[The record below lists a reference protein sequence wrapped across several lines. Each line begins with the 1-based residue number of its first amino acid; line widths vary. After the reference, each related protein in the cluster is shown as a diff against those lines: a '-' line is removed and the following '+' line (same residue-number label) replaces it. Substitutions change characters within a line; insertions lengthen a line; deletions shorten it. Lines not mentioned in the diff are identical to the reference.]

1 MMFEKVAICILDWVT
16 SFNQISKLFLVQ
28 FIVYSTNVYQILI
41 FDNYSLVS
49 DNINTDST
57 KINRPEHTIR
67 MYCTNFR
74 QPTAHV

>member
-41 FDNYSLVS
+41 FGYYSLVS
-49 DNINTDST
+49 DN
-57 KINRPEHTIR
+57 K
-67 MYCTNFR
+67 
-74 QPTAHV
+74 A